1 MVWKCLSDEAEHLGR
16 ERVQALNQSFD
27 VVGQENHGL
36 YFAVL
41 LNGSASGAGIRD
53 AELSLDPR

>member
-1 MVWKCLSDEAEHLGR
+1 MLWKCLSDEAEHLGR

-27 VVGQENHGL
+27 VVGQENQKL

-41 LNGSASGAGIRD
+41 LACENVACFLTLHALPSAS
-53 AELSLDPR
+53 